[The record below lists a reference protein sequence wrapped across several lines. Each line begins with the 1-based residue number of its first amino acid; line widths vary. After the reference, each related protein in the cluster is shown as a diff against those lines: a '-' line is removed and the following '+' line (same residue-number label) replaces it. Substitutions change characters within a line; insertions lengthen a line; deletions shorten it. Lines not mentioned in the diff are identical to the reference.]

1 MLKLSIIIPAY
12 NEEQYI
18 SILLNNVQSVD
29 TEIVG
34 FKKEIIVVDD
44 GSTDRTLKFAKIEE
58 SKFPS
63 ISVIHQSNQGKG
75 KAVQTGIKY
84 AKGDFILVQDA
95 DLEYD
100 PNDYISMLKN
110 ITNSSTSIYGSR
122 ILGQIQFY
130 NRKYP
135 FPGRHPE
142 QDLGPWVAGLILS
155 LSVILLYGKF
165 ITDTLTAYKIYPT
178 SEINKMDI
186 ITNGFETD
194 HEITAKLI
202 HNKVKIIEVPIN
214 YYPRTTKQGKKIR
227 MKDGLIALWTFIRF
241 RLHKY
246 K

>member
-1 MLKLSIIIPAY
+1 LLNLSVIIPAY

-18 SILLNNVQSVD
+18 SILLNNIQSVD

-44 GSTDRTLKFAKIEE
+44 GSTDQTLKLAKNAA
-58 SKFPS
+58 SKFPA
-63 ISVIHQSNQGKG
+63 ISVIHQGNQGKG

-84 AKGDFILVQDA
+84 AKGDFVLVQDA

-100 PNDYISMLKN
+100 PNDYIPMLKR
-110 ITNSSTSIYGSR
+110 IKDSSTSIYGSR

-130 NRKYP
+130 NRRYP
-135 FPGRHPE
+135 FYGRHPE
-142 QDLGPWVAGLILS
+142 QDFGPWVAGIILS
-155 LSVILLYGKF
+155 LCVILLYGQF

-178 SEINKMDI
+178 SEIKKMDI

-202 HNKVKIIEVPIN
+202 HNKIKIVEVPIN

-227 MKDGLIALWTFIRF
+227 MRDGLIALWTFIRF
-241 RLHKY
+241 RLY